1 MEWLGD
7 NLWLAWLGLALVLIA
22 IEAATVD
29 FVFVMLFGGALV
41 GALAAGLGAPVVV
54 QIVVAVAVALLLI
67 AVVRPIVKRQFTDPA
82 ATADIGAGAL
92 AGRQARVLETVTE
105 TDGRVR
111 LAGETWSARVPDGAQ
126 PCMPGDEVR
135 VVSIDGAT
143 AIVAK
148 TP

>member
-1 MEWLGD
+1 MKAITKVL
-7 NLWLAWLGLALVLIA
+7 LAPEAREMLMKKETRNKLISVGVGLAA
-22 IEAATVD
+22 SAT
-29 FVFVMLFGGALV
+29 G
-41 GALAAGLGAPVVV
+41 
-54 QIVVAVAVALLLI
+54 IVI
-67 AVVRPIVKRQFTDPA
+67 D
-82 ATADIGAGAL
+82 
-92 AGRQARVLETVTE
+92 RVLENKLIEEFAPLVETVTE